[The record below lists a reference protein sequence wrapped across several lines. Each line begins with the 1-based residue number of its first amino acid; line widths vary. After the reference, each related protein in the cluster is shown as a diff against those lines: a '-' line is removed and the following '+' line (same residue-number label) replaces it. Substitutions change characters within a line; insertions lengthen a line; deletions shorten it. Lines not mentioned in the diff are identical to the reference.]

1 MFHFQSKNFR
11 QAKFRQSRT
20 KSSPSK
26 LGQSK
31 PSVPPVFGV
40 ISPPP
45 AVPAANDDDI
55 YMKVKA
61 LRQSVQEVNAIIET
75 ERSVKSEKSS
85 GGGSKKVPAATN
97 GRRHSSSTD
106 SAQRQSTKTTGSAKK
121 GDVGDQQLTSSGN
134 QRPDNEEQTSDRSS
148 NFKAILTRFNNIGSS
163 AVAQVKDAPNFPRQ
177 RSKFYLKKDETA
189 ESDART

>member
-1 MFHFQSKNFR
+1 MFHFQPKNFR

-85 GGGSKKVPAATN
+85 GGGGKKVPAATN

-106 SAQRQSTKTTGSAKK
+106 SAKK
-121 GDVGDQQLTSSGN
+121 GDGGDQQLTSSGN
-134 QRPDNEEQTSDRSS
+134 QRPDPEEQTSDRSS

-189 ESDART
+189 ESDTRT